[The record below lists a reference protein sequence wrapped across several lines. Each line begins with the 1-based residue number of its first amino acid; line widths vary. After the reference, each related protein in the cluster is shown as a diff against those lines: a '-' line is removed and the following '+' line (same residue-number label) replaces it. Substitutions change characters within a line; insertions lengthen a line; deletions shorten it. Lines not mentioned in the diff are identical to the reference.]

1 MDVTGERASLLV
13 AGGDEE
19 VEIGVSTSRGDSS
32 SGRRRSLC
40 AVAVVIL
47 GAGAVASTSNLLAVD
62 HPGLGLRNAMHREA
76 ESRSESVHTRNSYRP
91 TASLGTTVEGGG
103 DGDGDDIERMRNSAI
118 ETGFVLPITNDETTK
133 HAWLSNLPRVDLFL
147 ENILGEG
154 ADALPDVFPGIPFDS
169 NDPEYEADGWAHSPF
184 LNLGNSDDASRR
196 KNSFVL
202 CIDHSSDWDVAFPE
216 GWFQAFVDKSLEPNY
231 CLSDIVYDT
240 DGDWEASGC
249 GHADVVLFNEGALIW
264 KGAHRKINME
274 DNLEYYELPAKTNP
288 NQVYVYFAHE
298 SPAGFGG
305 ELLDRKLMDQFDY
318 LASAN
323 EQGTFWFFSFLTS
336 NRRCLLSTLSTCR
349 YDTANHG

>member
-1 MDVTGERASLLV
+1 M
-13 AGGDEE
+13 
-19 VEIGVSTSRGDSS
+19 
-32 SGRRRSLC
+32 
-40 AVAVVIL
+40 
-47 GAGAVASTSNLLAVD
+47 
-62 HPGLGLRNAMHREA
+62 
-76 ESRSESVHTRNSYRP
+76 
-91 TASLGTTVEGGG
+91 
-103 DGDGDDIERMRNSAI
+103 
-118 ETGFVLPITNDETTK
+118 
-133 HAWLSNLPRVDLFL
+133 
-147 ENILGEG
+147 
-154 ADALPDVFPGIPFDS
+154 FPGIPFDS

-264 KGAHRKINME
+264 KGAHRKINTE

-336 NRRCLLSTLSTCR
+336 NRRRLLSTLSTCR